1 MLLDIGCA
9 THIGL
14 KKTKNED
21 SFGIFDPK
29 TAEVSLFGEGTLAA
43 VAEGL
48 GGHIGGDIASKL
60 AVSMLKDALKKE
72 APRDE
77 DRGSEREDAHFLDAI
92 KDAIKRANESIH
104 QTNKDVIQGK
114 RPMGTTL
121 CAALLR
127 PHTAYVANVGD
138 SRAELFRDGIFVRHT
153 VDHSWIDEQVQQ
165 GRMTQEEAEKD
176 KRKNLLTRS
185 IGTQPSVEVD
195 TYQWPIRNGDQ
206 LLISTDGLL
215 NMVNDETRQ
224 QILTLDRTAQEKVDI
239 LIEKALE
246 NGGKDNV
253 TIILAV
259 VNPPKSKLRKQRRN
273 AWFRKHSANIRRKI
287 VLFFYSLLLIT
298 LGYIAGYVHARFLSL
313 F

>member
-1 MLLDIGCA
+1 
-9 THIGL
+9 
-14 KKTKNED
+14 
-21 SFGIFDPK
+21 
-29 TAEVSLFGEGTLAA
+29 
-43 VAEGL
+43 
-48 GGHIGGDIASKL
+48 
-60 AVSMLKDALKKE
+60 
-72 APRDE
+72 
-77 DRGSEREDAHFLDAI
+77 
-92 KDAIKRANESIH
+92 
-104 QTNKDVIQGK
+104 
-114 RPMGTTL
+114 
-121 CAALLR
+121 
-127 PHTAYVANVGD
+127 
-138 SRAELFRDGIFVRHT
+138 
-153 VDHSWIDEQVQQ
+153 
-165 GRMTQEEAEKD
+165 MTQEEAEKD